1 MSSGIT
7 GQKGFTLIELM
18 IVVAIIGILAAIAI
32 PNFLTYQAKA
42 KSSEAKTNLN
52 GIRTSEIAFFAE
64 NGAYVAAVPN
74 PVPGAGPP
82 VVPGTAKQQ
91 WVIQPLVGVP
101 APPVNFVGGFQT
113 LGYAPQGNVFY
124 VYAVNATAASVTELA
139 ATCNA
144 GLVATGTAAPAAAGG
159 PGVHITARG
168 DVDGDGIN
176 SVFCFGDAGSIIDG
190 APGVY

>member
-1 MSSGIT
+1 MSSRIT

-32 PNFLTYQAKA
+32 PIFLTYQAKA

-64 NGAYVAAVPN
+64 NGAYVAAVAN
-74 PVPGAGPP
+74 PVVAAGI
-82 VVPGTAKQQ
+82 PGTAKQP
-91 WVIQPLVGVP
+91 WVLQALVAIPVP
-101 APPVNFVGGFQT
+101 AVNFVGGYQT

-124 VYAVNATAASVTELA
+124 SYAVNALAVSRTELA
-139 ATCNA
+139 ATCTVA
-144 GLVATGTAAPAAAGG
+144 LVATGTAAAGAAGG
-159 PGVHITARG
+159 PGVHITAQG
-168 DVDGDGIN
+168 NVDGDAVN
-176 SVFCFGDAGSIIDG
+176 SVFCFGDLGSIIDG